1 MDAYNS
7 TNLESFYINSR
18 VMLVQEY
25 ALCTELAPS
34 VLNEQGKGANGNVI
48 LILYFLK
55 IPFNTD
61 VNVKTGFPDV
71 NPVKIFTL

>member
-7 TNLESFYINSR
+7 TDLESFYINSR

-25 ALCTELAPS
+25 AFCTELAPS

-48 LILYFLK
+48 LILYF
-55 IPFNTD
+55 
-61 VNVKTGFPDV
+61 
-71 NPVKIFTL
+71 